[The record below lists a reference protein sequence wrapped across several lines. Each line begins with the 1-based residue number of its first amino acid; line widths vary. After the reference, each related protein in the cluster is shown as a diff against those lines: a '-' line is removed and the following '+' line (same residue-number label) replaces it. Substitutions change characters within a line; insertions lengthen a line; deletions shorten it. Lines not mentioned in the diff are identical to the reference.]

1 MPSADLRKDFIVA
14 TTGNYFGIQNSDSV
28 LNEVRSS
35 KELNTFLDDG
45 NSPVLAAK
53 YDTHQGKR
61 AIHLSSHVEP
71 SDTAEKVLVFFKLQP
86 EAITPDNLHQNVFV
100 SSMLSSPVNT
110 LYHSVQKVFAPLLL
124 KDEKWSRN
132 FDPKLQS
139 LLSELEAGLGSV
151 VRKQD
156 SSSSRAAKVGDE
168 ENFGGILTPQDEFQY
183 WSDASVSGYDLSE
196 KERASFFQESF
207 QKGNVAQD
215 FSNLDALDLA
225 DILELLESTQ
235 DSLDEI
241 WKQEDHKPYSETRMK
256 HLLDVMAGALG
267 RYVQRK
273 LGMLDIWHDSFQQVK
288 DAMHKGISV
297 CERWVSSC
305 ETLTSQ
311 FWKRFPSHP
320 WRGEKFTPENLSN
333 LAARLE
339 EVLTLRTVHE
349 QLVRL
354 LTTSERQ
361 ALRTSDV
368 FSPFSGLNPLHPN
381 PYTEPLWRAA
391 VTQYE
396 RGMAPAE
403 QKIAGKLRQ
412 QLGDLSAKSHQL
424 LREFQRYK
432 ELVKRP
438 SINKELA
445 PEREILLG
453 QLTVYVRGI
462 RDDFIARTQ
471 NSYSGGK
478 DGSGP
483 PRGRN
488 MPEIVNNIV
497 WVRQLDA
504 KVKETLNTAESLLG
518 DLSGFKGFKREA
530 SDLAEELQ
538 SYCKDQF
545 EGWVSEM
552 MTALDDPKKPLSLQ
566 TSGRLMDLDHKDGK
580 LRVHYG
586 DRLVT
591 LMREV
596 RQLSA
601 LGFAVPAKI
610 QQTSSTANKFYR
622 HGMIL
627 KQVAH
632 FYNTV
637 DQQMIPSQKP
647 MMLDSALGFERLV
660 KNPKAGSKESGGKT
674 QVTWDNPQE
683 LEAYIDKL
691 QTATDKL
698 TSENRRLRKC
708 HHNICDKVVNLMSV
722 DLLRQQPRWKEALV
736 SLREIMTSL
745 VQQGFKAENMK
756 TWKMHWDRQ
765 LYKALEHQYQMGLE
779 ALNENLPEIKVEL
792 VFRHQKLQFRPP
804 LEEIRA
810 KYYREMRKFI
820 SIPNHFRGVGED
832 SSIYPIMI
840 DQNSAGFTTVYK
852 KAEDLFKRLVEV
864 QDQFKDW
871 VVLGTVDLEKLIE
884 THLQTVPDWERN
896 FRALKG
902 KGREAEKLPLNIKVD
917 CISVS
922 TTPVK
927 STIDD
932 HIQQLFDAL
941 LTSLRRSITNEVQTI
956 DTFLTSATEALSSRP
971 QTVEEI
977 GEANAKHAEF
987 ATEKIQIHPLF
998 DKAESKNKLLR
1009 SVAGGGL
1016 EQIGQLQARWDK
1028 FELMMQSHELMV
1040 KEQVEVMKSNVES
1053 RVQVFQQELDK
1064 FSARWHQLK
1073 PRDIDEYK
1081 DSESCL
1087 AAVNSINERRA
1098 EFAELEETMKRLI
1111 FDCQHFGVAE
1121 PQFSLAEE
1129 LKADI
1134 GQHEAMWGLYEE
1146 FSNGLDELA
1155 KEDWISFRGNLYR
1168 FDDFLT
1174 AWSDKLRSKEP
1185 TSMTVRLQYDVD
1197 KYKNIVPLLK
1207 YVRGEALSPDHWL
1220 ELFRLLKM
1228 PKGTILEKLTFGDVL
1243 QSADQIIALAD
1254 ALKELNSRAQGEVSI
1269 REALRELELW
1279 GAGAVFSLTSYVDSH
1294 NKELSIIKDWKDLVN
1309 QVGDNQCLLQ
1319 SLKDSPYYKGFEDK
1333 ASLWET
1339 RLADLDEYL
1348 HNLNQI
1354 QRKWVYLEPI
1364 FGRGALPREQGR
1376 FKRVDDDFRAIM
1388 QDVSNDNRVLSLV
1401 AQSGIRNALVTLLDQ
1416 LQRCQKSLNEFLEE
1430 KRALFPRFYFI
1441 GDDDLLEILG
1451 QATNPVVIQSHL
1463 KKLFAGIHNVSFDE
1477 GCKTIVA
1484 MKSLDGEV
1492 VPLKRPVTIT
1502 PEVEVWLG
1510 DLANEMKD
1518 TLKQLLIDCLS
1529 ASKKGGSAGGVDPS
1543 KFPSQILCLAEQIQF
1558 TERCEA
1564 AIKSNS
1570 LQEFQIEMESQLESY
1585 TNAEIGG
1592 GDSSDAESH
1601 VLELKLKALI
1611 LDTIHAIDMLQQLI
1625 KHGIKSL
1632 DDWMW
1637 QKQLRFYL
1645 QKQIC
1650 LIRMCDAEFHYTYEY
1665 QGNASKLV
1673 HTPLT
1678 DKCYLT
1684 LTQGMHMGLGGN
1696 PYGPAGTGKTES
1708 VKALGGLFGRQVLV
1722 FNCDEGIDVKSMGRI
1737 FIGLVKC
1744 GAWGCF
1750 DEFNRLEE
1758 AVLSAV
1764 SMQIQTIQAALKTK
1778 LPSTELLG
1786 RQVELDPNSGIFI
1799 TLNPAGKGYGGRQ
1812 KLPDNLKQLFRPVA
1826 MSRPDNELIAE
1837 VIMFSEGFKEAKS
1850 LGRKLVAIFNL
1861 SKELLSQQQHYDWG
1875 LRALKTVLRGCGNL
1889 LQSHKQTKGQVNA
1902 KVEARLV
1909 VQAVRVNTLSKL
1921 TFADSKRFDALV
1933 RDIFPGVDFKGVEY
1947 AELAEALRAA
1957 AQECNLM
1964 VMETQV
1970 KKALELYEQLRQRMG
1985 VVVIGPSGSGK
1996 STIWRLLRLAL
2007 GKVGQTVKH
2016 YTMNP
2021 KAMPRTQL
2029 LGKIDMDTR
2038 EWSDGVLTN
2047 AARQVVREPID
2058 IQSWIVCDGD
2068 IDPEWIES
2076 LNSVLDDN
2084 RLLTM
2089 PSGERIQFG
2098 PNVNFLF
2105 ESHDLS
2111 CASPATISRMGMI
2124 FLSDEDTDVKA
2135 LVKSWL
2141 QSQPEEHR
2149 RMLETFLEDHFYKA
2163 LDWVLKQNEFVVETS
2178 LVGVVMNGLSHMYG
2192 VKVKQEF
2199 ACALI
2204 RGLGAN
2210 LSSTAKASFAKEVFH
2225 WTHEIPPD
2233 QKKPL
2238 DTYYDSD
2245 RGRLASYQLEVPD
2258 SLRVS
2263 DLSLSSGSLPVIQTP
2278 DIKRGLDM
2286 FLPWLHPDHK
2296 KPFLLVGPEGC
2307 GKELL
2312 LRHCFEQLRSTQ
2324 VAVVHCSAQTSPM
2337 HVLQKLQQS
2346 CMVISSNTGRVYRP
2360 KDCERLVLYLKDLNL
2375 PKPDKW
2381 GTSQLIAFLQQVLT
2395 YNGFYDSNLEW
2406 VGLEGVQIVASMS
2419 AGTGMGRHQLTTRF
2433 TSIVGVCSIGYADK
2447 DQLQAIYSAYLQPV
2461 LSASLK
2467 SHPVWGAVKN
2477 VHSLAG
2483 SMVAVYEQ
2491 VRSKFTVD
2499 DHSHYLFTPRD
2510 LTNWILGL
2518 LRYNL
2523 DSGSGDSSTQHL
2535 LEIWAYEAR
2544 RLFRDRL
2551 VGKQGL
2557 DKFDSI
2563 LASQLRADWSV
2574 TLDRLDN
2581 KYYVT
2586 WGSSLTASA
2595 APASDTGND
2604 GKVAAMASSGGSLPP
2619 QGKMLG
2625 KLDQK
2630 DFKEVIT
2637 KGMKTYA
2644 RENRELDILLFK
2656 EVFDNVAQVDRVLTK
2671 PGGSLLMAGRSGVG
2685 RRTAASLVS
2694 HMHNIQVFTPKVS
2707 RGYGLKQFKTDL
2719 KTVMQLSGIE
2729 GEQAVLILEDH
2740 QVDASYL
2747 ELINSLMSAGEVP
2760 GLYTPEEL
2768 EPLLGP
2774 LRDQASQDGFRGTLV
2789 AYFASRVRRN
2799 LHIVLI
2805 MDSLS
2810 NDFTANC
2817 ESNPAFYKNCAFQ
2830 WMQGWSKESMAQ
2842 IPDMLLADESL
2853 RSDES
2858 KQGKD
2863 GKSSA
2868 EELVKNF
2875 LQIHES
2881 CSEKDA
2887 APRRY
2892 MTFLKTYKQVHNEKK
2907 DGVVKRQ
2914 QHLQAGVS
2922 KLTDAKALVDDLKQ
2936 KAGEQSRQLADK
2948 QAEADAAL
2956 REITASMQR
2965 ASESKSEMETL
2976 KQKQGEESVKLEKR
2990 KKAIE
2995 IELSEIEPL
3004 VKEAKDAVGDIKP
3017 ESLSEIRSLRM
3028 PPDVIRDILEAVQRL
3043 MGIFD
3048 TSWVSM
3054 KSFLAKRGV
3063 KDEICSF
3070 DARKIT
3076 PDIRASV
3083 EELLE
3088 KNANSFDPKIAK
3100 RASVAAAP
3108 LAAWVVAN
3116 VKFSVVLEKI
3126 EPLENEQ
3133 AQLEKNLGKSQQR
3146 LVKLGN
3152 ALDKVDREVAEMR
3165 KRFELRTQEATQLKM
3180 ELEKA
3185 QETIQAAETL
3195 VSKLDGEFKRW
3206 SGQVHELTAELEQLP
3221 RRAQVAAG
3229 FITYLSSAPEDVRK
3243 ATMSQWCE
3251 AAGLHGFDFRR
3262 FMSTESEQL
3271 VWKAEGLP
3279 SDDLSMEN
3287 ALVILKSTLRP
3298 FLVDPSSRAT
3308 EWLKTH
3314 LKDQRLEVIN
3324 QQDSNFSTALELA
3337 VRFGKTLLI
3346 QEMDGIEPVLY
3357 PILRGDFISQ
3367 GPRFVVQIG
3376 EKVIDY
3382 NEDFKLFM
3390 TTRNPN
3396 LELPPDGFAIISEVN
3411 FTTTRA
3417 GLTGQ
3422 LLGITIQH
3430 EKPQLEV
3437 QKTELLRKEE
3447 ELKVQ
3452 LAELE
3457 ESLLETLA
3465 SAEGN
3470 ILENKELLE
3479 SLNKTKASSMTI
3491 AESLQDAHRIQTTLD
3506 QERDAF
3512 LPLAESGSTLFFVI
3526 SDLAKLNNMYRF
3538 SLSAFLRLFQR
3549 SLEAKQESSTT
3560 EQRIKAL
3567 KSSLQSLVYE
3577 YVCRSLFKSD
3587 RLMFAIHLV
3596 HGMHPQMFEAK
3607 EWEYF
3612 NGLLVSESVFKRQE
3626 SMKNLRD
3633 TLPSW
3638 IDSDRAAAVGSFKNT
3653 FPNLY
3658 KTLQLESADLWMPF
3672 QRSSQCEQDIPSSVA
3687 KKINLFQQVLVV
3699 QALRPDRLQSAMSLF
3714 ASKALGMKEL
3724 SPPALNLK
3732 RLVKETVPGEPI
3744 LIVISPGADPSQ
3756 ELQDTAADVVGVDK
3770 YHQVAMGQGQADIA
3784 LQLLHDCGRNG
3795 EWLCLK
3801 NLHLVTAWLP
3811 TLEKELNSLE
3821 PHENFRLWLTAESHP
3836 KFPTILL
3843 QSSLKVTYEAPPG
3856 IKKNLQRTYDS
3867 WSPEFIS
3874 RGKSSIR
3881 AQALFVLAWF
3891 HAIVQERR
3899 NYIPQGWTKFYEFA
3913 FGDLRAGADIIDRL
3927 CTSAGSGNVRW
3938 KFVHGL
3944 FENAIYGGRVDN
3956 TFDAEVLR
3964 SYLLQYFEQAV
3975 FPGQSG
3981 SRSARPKKVIP
3992 NVTLPT
3998 SCHHRDYVE
4007 IINSLPDDDKPS
4019 FFGLPANIERS
4030 SQRIISSQVI
4040 SQLKVLMRS
4049 DLEAHKFDKEKWSTE
4064 LSPILNLWKKL
4075 NQGSQ
4080 LIQMKITAPAE
4091 TGDESPVTSFV
4102 QLERYNAVRLVQ
4114 IVHASLSSLSKVIRG
4129 TALLDAEVQALAGS
4143 LLKQE
4148 VPLSWSSRLEGPED
4162 PIHWLRALVAKTLA
4176 LGSWVERCNSS
4187 SLLNDVLDLSELF
4200 HPDTFLNALRQQ
4212 TARAMKTSID
4222 GLKLAVSWK
4231 ESQIRG
4237 TKFTV
4242 KLGGLQ
4248 LEGCT
4253 FDGNTL
4259 TENQRDSPSV
4269 SAIPTAAVAWVPK
4282 DTADPYPAS
4291 ECISVPIY
4299 YNADR
4304 DRTVTCFNMPCSGNQ
4319 ARWTQ
4324 CGAALFLKSQ

>member
-1 MPSADLRKDFIVA
+1 MPSGDTRKDFLVA
-14 TTGNYFGIQNSDSV
+14 TTGNYFGIQSADSV
-28 LNEVRSS
+28 LEDVRSS
-35 KELNTFLDDG
+35 KELNIFLDDG

-53 YDTHQGKR
+53 YDTHQGHKS
-61 AIHLSSHVEP
+61 IKLSNNVEP

-86 EAITPDNLHQNVFV
+86 KAITPDNIHQNVFV
-100 SSMLSSPVNT
+100 SSMLSSPVKT

-124 KDEKWSRN
+124 KDERWSRN

-156 SSSSRAAKVGDE
+156 SSSSPAANLGDE
-168 ENFGGILTPQDEFQY
+168 DNVGGILTPQDEFQY
-183 WSDASVSGYDLSE
+183 WSEASVSGYDLSE
-196 KERASFFQESF
+196 RERASFFQESF
-207 QKGNVAQD
+207 QKGNVSQD
-215 FSNLDALDLA
+215 FSNLDGLDL
-225 DILELLESTQ
+225 DDTLELLESTQ

-241 WKQEDHKPYSETRMK
+241 WKQEDHKPYSEARMK

-267 RYVQRK
+267 RYVQRR
-273 LGMLDIWHDSFQQVK
+273 LAALDIWHDSFQQVK
-288 DAMHKGISV
+288 DAMRKGITV
-297 CERWVSSC
+297 CERWVSTC

-311 FWKRFPSHP
+311 YWKRFPSHP
-320 WRGEKFTPENLSN
+320 WRGEKFTPENLSQ
-333 LAARLE
+333 LATRLE

-354 LTTSERQ
+354 LSTTERQ
-361 ALRTSDV
+361 LLRTSEA
-368 FSPFSGLNPLHPN
+368 FSPFSGLNALHHN

-412 QLGDLSAKSHQL
+412 QLSDLSAKSHQL

-438 SINKELA
+438 SISKELS
-445 PEREILLG
+445 PERETLLG
-453 QLTVYVRGI
+453 QLTVYIKGI

-471 NSYSGGK
+471 NSYSGNK

-483 PRGRN
+483 PKGRN

-497 WVRQLDA
+497 WVRQLDS

-545 EGWVSEM
+545 ESWVSEM
-552 MTALDDPKKPLSLQ
+552 MTAIDDAKQPLSLQ
-566 TSGRLMDLDHKDGK
+566 TSGRLMDLDHRDGK

-601 LGFAVPAKI
+601 LGFSVPAKI
-610 QQTSSTANKFYR
+610 QQTASTANKFYR

-647 MMLDSALGFERLV
+647 MMLDSALAFERLV
-660 KNPKAGSKESGGKT
+660 KNPKAGSKEGGGKT
-674 QVTWDNPQE
+674 QVTWDNPPE

-691 QTATDKL
+691 QAAADKL

-708 HHNICDKVVNLMSV
+708 HHNISDKVVNLLSV

-736 SLREIMTSL
+736 SLRETMTSL
-745 VQQGFKAENMK
+745 VQQGFKADNMK

-820 SIPNHFRGVGED
+820 SIPNHFRGVGD
-832 SSIYPIMI
+832 DNSIFPIMI
-840 DQNSAGFTTVYK
+840 DQNSAGFITVYK
-852 KAEDLFKRLVEV
+852 KAEDLFQRLVDV

-871 VVLGTVDLEKLIE
+871 VVLGTVDLEKLID

-896 FRALKG
+896 FRAIKA

-922 TTPVK
+922 TSPVK

-941 LTSLRRSITNEVQTI
+941 LTSLRRSITNDVQTI
-956 DTFLTSATEALSSRP
+956 DTFLTSATDALSTRP

-977 GEANAKHAEF
+977 GVANAKHSEL
-987 ATEKIQIHPLF
+987 ATEKLQVHPLF

-1009 SVAGGGL
+1009 SVAGGGV

-1028 FELMMQSHELMV
+1028 FELMMESHELMV

-1053 RVQVFQQELDK
+1053 RVHAFQQELDK

-1081 DSESCL
+1081 DRQSCL
-1087 AAVNSINERRA
+1087 TAVNSINERRA
-1098 EFAELEETMKRLI
+1098 EFGELEETMKKLI

-1121 PQFSLAEE
+1121 PQFSAAEE

-1134 GQHEAMWGLYEE
+1134 TYHESMWGLYEE
-1146 FSNGLDELA
+1146 FSTGIDELA

-1168 FDDFLT
+1168 FDDLLT
-1174 AWSDKLRSKEP
+1174 AWSEKLRAKEP
-1185 TSMTVRLQYDVD
+1185 TSMTVRLQKEVD
-1197 KYKNIVPLLK
+1197 KYKNVVPLLK

-1243 QSADQIIALAD
+1243 ESADQIIAHAD

-1376 FKRVDDDFRAIM
+1376 FKRVDDDFRTIM

-1401 AQSGIRNALVTLLDQ
+1401 AQSGIRNTLVTLLDQ

-1451 QATNPVVIQSHL
+1451 QATNPLVIQSHL
-1463 KKLFAGIHNVSFDE
+1463 KKLFAGIHNVAFDE
-1477 GCKTIVA
+1477 GCKNIVA
-1484 MKSLDGEV
+1484 MKSLDGEF

-1518 TLKQLLIDCLS
+1518 TLKQLLTDCLS
-1529 ASKKGGSAGGVDPS
+1529 ASKKGGSGGGVDPS
-1543 KFPSQILCLAEQIQF
+1543 KFPSQILCLAEQVQF
-1558 TERCEA
+1558 TDRCEA

-1585 TNAEIGG
+1585 TSAEIGG
-1592 GDSSDAESH
+1592 GDAPESH

-1611 LDTIHAIDMLQQLI
+1611 LDTIHAIDVVQQLI
-1625 KHGIKSL
+1625 KHGVKSA
-1632 DDWMW
+1632 DEWMW
-1637 QKQLRFYL
+1637 QKQLRFYM
-1645 QKQIC
+1645 QKNVC

-1665 QGNASKLV
+1665 QGNAAKLV

-1764 SMQIQTIQAALKTK
+1764 SMQIQTIQAALKSK

-1786 RQVELDPNSGIFI
+1786 RQVDLDPNSGIFI

-1889 LQSHKQTKGQVNA
+1889 LQSHKQTNGQVNA
-1902 KVEARLV
+1902 NVEARVV

-1947 AELAEALRAA
+1947 AELADALRAA
-1957 AQECNLM
+1957 AQESNLM

-1996 STIWRLLRLAL
+1996 STIWKVLRLAL

-2029 LGKIDMDTR
+2029 LGQIDMDTR

-2141 QSQPEEHR
+2141 LSQPEEDR

-2178 LVGVVMNGLSHMYG
+2178 LVGVVMNGLSHMHG

-2204 RGLGAN
+2204 RGLGGN
-2210 LSSTAKASFAKEVFH
+2210 LSSTAKTAFAKEVFH
-2225 WTHEIPPD
+2225 WTHEMPPD
-2233 QKKPL
+2233 QKRPL

-2258 SLRVS
+2258 TLGVN
-2263 DLSLSSGSLPVIQTP
+2263 DLTLSSGSLPVIQTA

-2286 FLPWLHPDHK
+2286 FSPWLHPDHK
-2296 KPFLLVGPEGC
+2296 KSFLLVGPEGC

-2324 VAVVHCSAQTSPM
+2324 VAVVHCSAQTTPM

-2395 YNGFYDSNLEW
+2395 YKGFYDSNLEW

-2433 TSIVGVCSIGYADK
+2433 TSIVGVCSISYADR

-2461 LSASLK
+2461 LSSSLK

-2477 VHSLAG
+2477 VHTLAG

-2491 VRSKFTVD
+2491 VRAKFTVD
-2499 DHSHYLFTPRD
+2499 DYSHYLFTPRD

-2586 WGSSLTASA
+2586 WRSSLTASA
-2595 APASDTGND
+2595 TPAGSSGKD
-2604 GKVAAMASSGGSLPP
+2604 GEAAVPIVSGGSLPP

-2630 DFKEVIT
+2630 DFKQVIA

-2644 RENRELDILLFK
+2644 RENRELDILLFR
-2656 EVFDNVAQVDRVLTK
+2656 EVFDNVARVDRVLTK

-2685 RRTAASLVS
+2685 RRTAAALVA

-2707 RGYGLKQFKTDL
+2707 RGYGLKQFRTDL

-2729 GEQAVLILEDH
+2729 GEQVVLILEDH
-2740 QVDASYL
+2740 QVDGSFL
-2747 ELINSLMSAGEVP
+2747 ELINSLLSAGEVP

-2774 LRDQASQDGFRGTLV
+2774 LRDLASQDGFRGTLV
-2789 AYFASRVRRN
+2789 SYFASRVKRN

-2805 MDSLS
+2805 MDSS
-2810 NDFTANC
+2810 SKTFTGNC
-2817 ESNPAFYKNCAFQ
+2817 ESNPAFYKSCSFQ
-2830 WMQGWSKESMAQ
+2830 WMEGWSRESMAQ
-2842 IPDMLLADESL
+2842 IPGMLLADEGVHSG
-2853 RSDES
+2853 EGT
-2858 KQGKD
+2858 KGKD
-2863 GKSSA
+2863 GKSGA

-2881 CSEKDA
+2881 CSDKDA

-2892 MTFLKTYKQVHNEKK
+2892 MTFLKTYKQVYNEKK
-2907 DGVVKRQ
+2907 EGVVKRQ

-2936 KAGEQSRQLADK
+2936 KAGEQSQQLAEK

-2976 KQKQGEESVKLEKR
+2976 KQKQGEESLKLEKR

-3004 VKEAKDAVGDIKP
+3004 VQEAKDAVGNIKP
-3017 ESLSEIRSLRM
+3017 ETLSEIRALRM

-3076 PDIRASV
+3076 PEIRASV

-3133 AQLEKNLGKSQQR
+3133 AQLEKNLAKSQQR

-3180 ELEKA
+3180 ELDKA

-3243 ATMSQWCE
+3243 TTMAKWCE
-3251 AAGLHGFDFRR
+3251 AAGLQGFDFRR

-3271 VWKAEGLP
+3271 GWKAEGLP

-3287 ALVILKSTLRP
+3287 ALVILKSTVRP

-3308 EWLKTH
+3308 EWLKAH

-3337 VRFGKTLLI
+3337 VRFGKTLVI
-3346 QEMDGIEPVLY
+3346 QEMDGVEPVLF

-3367 GPRFVVQIG
+3367 GPRYVVQIG

-3390 TTRNPN
+3390 TTRNPHP
-3396 LELPPDGFAIISEVN
+3396 ELPPDGFAIISEVN

-3470 ILENKELLE
+3470 ILENKVLLE
-3479 SLNKTKASSMTI
+3479 SLNKTKASSLTI

-3506 QERDAF
+3506 QERDAY

-3549 SLEAKQESSTT
+3549 SLEAKQESSGT
-3560 EQRIKAL
+3560 EQRIKSL

-3577 YVCRSLFKSD
+3577 YVCRSLFKAD

-3596 HGMHPQMFEAK
+3596 HGMHPEMFEAK

-3612 NGLLVSESVFKRQE
+3612 TGLLVSESVFKRQE
-3626 SMKNLRD
+3626 SMKNLRES
-3633 TLPSW
+3633 LPSW
-3638 IDSDRAAAVGSFKNT
+3638 IDSDRAAAVGSLKNT
-3653 FPNLY
+3653 FANFY
-3658 KTLQLESADLWMPF
+3658 KNLQLDSTDLWMPF
-3672 QRSSQCEQDIPSSVA
+3672 QRSSQCEQDIPSSIA
-3687 KKINLFQQVLVV
+3687 KKISLFQQVLVV
-3699 QALRPDRLQSAMSLF
+3699 QAMRPDRLQSAMSLF
-3714 ASKALGMKEL
+3714 ASRALGMKEL

-3744 LIVISPGADPSQ
+3744 LVVISPGADPSH
-3756 ELQDTAADVVGVDK
+3756 ELQDTAADIIGVDK

-3867 WSPEFIS
+3867 WSPQFIS
-3874 RGKSSIR
+3874 RGNSSIR

-3913 FGDLRAGADIIDRL
+3913 FGDLRAGAEIIDRL
-3927 CTSAGSGNVRW
+3927 CTAAGSGSVRW
-3938 KFVHGL
+3938 QFVHGL
-3944 FENAIYGGRVDN
+3944 FENAIYGGRIDN
-3956 TFDAEVLR
+3956 TFDAKVLQ

-3975 FPGQSG
+3975 FPGQGG

-3992 NVTLPT
+3992 NVNLPT

-4007 IINSLPDDDKPS
+4007 IINSLPDVDKPS

-4049 DLEAHKFDKEKWSTE
+4049 DLEAYKFDKDKWSTE

-4080 LIQMKITAPAE
+4080 LIQMKISAPAE
-4091 TGDESPVTSFV
+4091 AGEESPVTSFV
-4102 QLERYNAVRLVQ
+4102 LLERYNAIRLVQ

-4129 TALLDAEVQALAGS
+4129 TALLDAEVQALAGA

-4148 VPLSWSSRLEGPED
+4148 VPLSWSNHFEGPED

-4176 LGSWVERCNSS
+4176 LGSWVEKCNSD
-4187 SLLNDVLDLSELF
+4187 SLLREVLDLSELF

-4212 TARAMKTSID
+4212 TARAMRTSID
-4222 GLKLAVSWK
+4222 SLKLAVSWK
-4231 ESQIRG
+4231 ESQVKG
-4237 TKFTV
+4237 AKFTV

-4248 LEGCT
+4248 LEGCS

-4269 SAIPTAAVAWVPK
+4269 SAIPTASVAWVSK
-4282 DTADPYPAS
+4282 DTADPYP
-4291 ECISVPIY
+4291 ENDCISVPIY
-4299 YNADR
+4299 YTADR
-4304 DRTVTCFNMPCSGNQ
+4304 EKTVTCFNMPCGGNQ
-4319 ARWTQ
+4319 SRWTQ